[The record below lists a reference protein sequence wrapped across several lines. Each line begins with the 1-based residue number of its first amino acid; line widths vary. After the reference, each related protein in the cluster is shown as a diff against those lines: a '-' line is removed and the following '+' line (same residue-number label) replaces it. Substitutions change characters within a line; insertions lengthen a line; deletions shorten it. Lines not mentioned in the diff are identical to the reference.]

1 MKEPAAMPFS
11 VAFKRRLL
19 IPLAAIAA
27 LFVLCGPAA
36 TAPIASGMGHAYAS
50 DQLLVK
56 FRASAGGAEIART
69 MRAAHASDK
78 SVIRGLGVHV
88 VSVSPSRLD
97 AALGSLR
104 KSPNVLYAER
114 DAFGQLMDTTPND
127 YWWPNEWSQVK
138 VGAPK
143 AWDLTRGSSNVIIA
157 ILDTGVDPSQPDLQ
171 GAFVPG
177 WNTLANTSN
186 TTDTNGHGTLVAG
199 VALARSNNAIGIA
212 SYCWNCSLMPVK
224 VLDTNTGTLS
234 SVASGITWATDHGAR
249 VISMSLGFA
258 TSSNTLQSAVQ
269 YAHSHNVVV
278 VAAAGNYGNSAP
290 VYPAAYSEV
299 LGVAGTDSN
308 DQRYAWSDYGSW
320 VKLAAPGCNLAAGMN
335 SWYGTFCGTS
345 SAAPALAGVAG
356 LLASYAPASSNAQIE
371 QALESSASS
380 LSGVVQYGR
389 VDAYRALIALGGGSS
404 GGGTTGSAPANSS
417 PPAVVGTT
425 QAGETLSGSAGS
437 WTGTG
442 PLNYEYQ
449 WERCDSSGGACSPI
463 SGASGTSYLLAS
475 VDVGGTIRLAVVV
488 SSLFGSGTAL
498 SAPTGV
504 VTAAPSPSAPTNV
517 SASFTG
523 TLNAKQNSQS
533 FPFTVGTGVT
543 QASLAFSKWQSL
555 TLSVLAADG
564 SIVGNASG
572 PSVLTLAR
580 SLSAGSYT
588 FKVTGSGK
596 GGSSFTLTINCPPA

>member
-1 MKEPAAMPFS
+1 MLFPA
-11 VAFKRRLL
+11 AFKRRFVGPFAVTTALL
-19 IPLAAIAA
+19 
-27 LFVLCGPAA
+27 VLSGPAA
-36 TAPIASGMGHAYAS
+36 SAPPSSVGVGSYAT

-56 FRASAGGAEIART
+56 FRASAGRAEVTRT
-69 MRAAHASDK
+69 MRVAHVSDK
-78 SVIRGLGVHV
+78 SVIRNLGVHV
-88 VSVSPSRLD
+88 LSVSPSRLD

-104 KSPNVLYAER
+104 NSPSVLYVER
-114 DAFGQLMDTTPND
+114 DALGHLMDTTPND

-177 WNTLANTSN
+177 WNTLANTSD

-199 VALARSNNAIGIA
+199 TALARSNNAIGIA

-224 VLDTNTGTLS
+224 VLDTNAGTLS

-249 VISMSLGFA
+249 VINMSLGF
-258 TSSNTLQSAVQ
+258 TSSSTTLHSAIQ
-269 YAHSHNVVV
+269 YAHSHNVLV
-278 VAAAGNYGNSAP
+278 VAAAGNYGNSTP
-290 VYPAAYSEV
+290 VYPAAYPEV

-308 DQRYAWSDYGSW
+308 DQLYSWSDYGSW

-356 LLASYAPASSNAQIE
+356 LLASFAPAASNAQIE
-371 QALESSASS
+371 QSLESTAAS
-380 LSGVVQYGR
+380 LGGVVQYGR
-389 VDAYRALIALGGGSS
+389 VDAYRALVAVGGGSS
-404 GGGTTGSAPANSS
+404 GGGTTGSAPANSG
-417 PPAVVGTT
+417 PPAAVGTT
-425 QAGETLSGSAGS
+425 QVGETLSGSAGT
-437 WTGTG
+437 WTGTA

-449 WERCDSSGGACSPI
+449 WERCDSSGGACSSI
-463 SGASGTSYLLAS
+463 SGASGTSYLLGSA
-475 VDVGGTIRLAVVV
+475 DMGGTIRLAVVA
-488 SSLFGSGTAL
+488 SNLYGSGTAL

-504 VTAAPSPSAPTNV
+504 VTAAPSPSVPTKV

-564 SIVGNASG
+564 SIVDSASG

-580 SLSAGSYT
+580 SLSAGSYM